1 MDGRNVL
8 HATGVPGLVR
18 ATQLATSRL
27 EGRIFGAPR
36 TPNTSDS
43 LRILAC
49 TPTYLPEQR
58 RGAEVTLHAV
68 LRDLVGRGHDVRVLR
83 TKRGAAGTVDG
94 IEVHN
99 HVHRRDARELGEWAD
114 LVVGQLDA
122 RGFALRLGARSRRP
136 VAYWM
141 HMGNVDR
148 RALFGNP
155 DLTLFASTT
164 VREQYRW
171 ITNALIVH
179 PPVAETDYATTRGDA
194 ITLVRYSEPKGAR
207 VFDALARRL
216 HERPFLTIAT
226 GTAQPPSAPNVTVLD
241 PVGDMRSVY
250 ARTRILLMPSVYESY
265 GRVGL
270 EAAASGIPTVA
281 HPAAGIRE
289 ALGDAALFANRGDID
304 EWVEAISSLDAPAE
318 YARRS
323 ELARRRFETLDPSSE
338 IDALEAQLRAL
349 ASASTEAR

>member
-18 ATQLATSRL
+18 ATQLATLRL
-27 EGRIFGAPR
+27 EGRIFGAPP
-36 TPNTSDS
+36 TPDARDR

-49 TPTYLPEQR
+49 TPTYVPEQR

-68 LRDLVGRGHDVRVLR
+68 LRDLLGRGHEVRVLR
-83 TKRGAAGTVDG
+83 TETGGAGVIDG
-94 IEVHN
+94 IEVRDRP
-99 HVHRRDARELGEWAD
+99 HRRGARELGEWAD
-114 LVVGQLDA
+114 VIVGQLDA
-122 RGFALRLGARSRRP
+122 RSFVLRLGARSRRP

-148 RALFGNP
+148 RALFGHP
-155 DLTLFASTT
+155 DLTVFASTT
-164 VREQYRW
+164 VRQQYPW
-171 ITNALIVH
+171 ITNALVVH
-179 PPVAETDYATTRGDA
+179 PPVVEADYVTTRGDA
-194 ITLVRYSEPKGAR
+194 VTLVTYSEPKGAR

-216 HERPFLTIAT
+216 GNRPFLTIAT
-226 GTAQPPSAPNVTVLD
+226 ETMQPPSAPNITVLD
-241 PVGDMRSVY
+241 PVVDMRTVY

-289 ALGDAALFANRGDID
+289 ALGDAALFVVRDDID
-304 EWVEAISSLDAPAE
+304 KWVEAICSLDAPDE
-318 YARRS
+318 YARRA
-323 ELARRRFETLDPSSE
+323 ELARRRFETVDPSSE
-338 IDALEAQLRAL
+338 IDALEARLRAL
-349 ASASTEAR
+349 ASASKDAR